1 MKRFTVIFLIFLC
14 LSFSVIRSIPAF
26 AAGNIFTEGI
36 YKLSDFNVSDTATA
50 ILTIENISKT
60 EGMYLYVL
68 DANQVVME
76 SLRLVPSIQK
86 LDVVPIK
93 PDYVIL
99 IVGKGQ
105 VYFSQKKP

>member
-26 AAGNIFTEGI
+26 AAGNIFTQGI
-36 YKLSDFNVSDTATA
+36 YKLSDFNISNT
-50 ILTIENISKT
+50 TIFTIQNISKT
-60 EGMYLYVL
+60 EGMYLYII
-68 DANQVVME
+68 DENQVVME

-86 LDVVPIK
+86 LDIIPIK

-99 IVGKGQ
+99 IVGKGE
-105 VYFSQKKP
+105 VYVTEK